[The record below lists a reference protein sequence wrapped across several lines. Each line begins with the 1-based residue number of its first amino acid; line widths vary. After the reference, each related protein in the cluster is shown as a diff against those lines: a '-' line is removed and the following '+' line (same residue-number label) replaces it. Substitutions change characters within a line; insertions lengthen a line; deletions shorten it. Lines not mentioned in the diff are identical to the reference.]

1 MAFKGINELGSD
13 KIRPLAWIGFV
24 LVLLMSVLA
33 MIFLWLTYSAAGPQE
48 LVSSALYIFH
58 GIVIAAVALPICLR
72 QRRNPVGWIL
82 LLGSF
87 SVALQ
92 SMSQYYAAFSW
103 LRYGGRLPETML
115 VTWLAQWFWA
125 PPYTCFMLL
134 LLLFPTG
141 KLLSRR
147 WRWVGVTAVA
157 YTVLLMIVA
166 AVSSPMAIELPG
178 TNLSSPNPVGL
189 WELPADRWGFLFGFF
204 SLPLLLLI
212 VVSATSIALRWRQA
226 DGVERQ
232 QIKVV
237 VYAVIVIVI
246 VLIGSTFVELD
257 WYHAVVDVAFLLLPL
272 AVALAILRYRLYD
285 IDVVIRKTLVY
296 SVVTGLLALVYFS
309 SVILLQQLFTML
321 IGRQPTA
328 AIVPST
334 LLIAALFTP
343 LRRRVQRIIDRRFF
357 RQRYDAQQVLASF
370 GAAVRNETDPDRLT
384 AVLVR
389 VVQETMQPVHLS
401 VWVKQKNDGRPQNIV
416 KDLIQ

>member
-1 MAFKGINELGSD
+1 MAFKGINELESD
-13 KIRPLAWIGFV
+13 KIRPLVWIGFV

-33 MIFLWLTYSAAGPQE
+33 MSFLWLIYSTAGPQA
-48 LVSSALYIFH
+48 LVDSALYVFH

-87 SVALQ
+87 SLALQ

-103 LRYGGRLPETML
+103 LRYGSRLPGTML
-115 VTWLAQWFWA
+115 STWLAQWFWA

-147 WRWVGVTAVA
+147 WRWVGVAAVA
-157 YTVLLMIVA
+157 YTVLIMILVS
-166 AVSSPMAIELPG
+166 VSSPMAIELPG
-178 TNLSSPNPVGL
+178 ADIIIPNPVGL
-189 WELPADRWGFLFGFF
+189 WELPEDRWAALFGYFW
-204 SLPLLLLI
+204 LPLLLLI
-212 VVSATSIALRWRQA
+212 VVSATSIALRWRLA
-226 DGVERQ
+226 GGVERQ

-237 VYAVIVIVI
+237 VYAVIVIVT
-246 VLIGSTFVELD
+246 VLIGSTFVEMD

-285 IDVVIRKTLVY
+285 IDVVIRKTVVY
-296 SVVTGLLALVYFS
+296 SVVTGLLALIYFS
-309 SVILLQQLFTML
+309 SVVVLQQFFTTRTGQESP
-321 IGRQPTA
+321 I
-328 AIVPST
+328 AIVVST

-343 LRRRVQRIIDRRFF
+343 LRRRVQTIIDRRFF

-370 GAAVRNETDPDRLT
+370 GAAVRNETDPERLT
-384 AVLVR
+384 MELVR
-389 VVQETMQPVHLS
+389 VVQETMQPAS
-401 VWVKQKNDGRPQNIV
+401 VAVWLVSNDRQSRG
-416 KDLIQ
+416 LE